1 MTSSSIELPD
11 DGPCAFCDYL
21 AGVRSFTVLHRDD
34 VAAVLVTREQRGVS
48 HLLVIPVRHAPTILD
63 LAAAEADALMK
74 RLRQAAAAIDAA
86 NHSPG
91 IAIWQNNGA
100 PAAQAISHF
109 HFHVAGTLG
118 EGGTDFGEVPELSV
132 AQTDLIAERLRAARP
147 HAFEGP

>member
-21 AGVRSFTVLHRDD
+21 TGVRPFTVLHRDD

-100 PAAQAISHF
+100 PAGQAISHF
-109 HFHVAGTLG
+109 HFHVAGTLV
-118 EGGTDFGEVPELSV
+118 EGGTDFGEVPELSI